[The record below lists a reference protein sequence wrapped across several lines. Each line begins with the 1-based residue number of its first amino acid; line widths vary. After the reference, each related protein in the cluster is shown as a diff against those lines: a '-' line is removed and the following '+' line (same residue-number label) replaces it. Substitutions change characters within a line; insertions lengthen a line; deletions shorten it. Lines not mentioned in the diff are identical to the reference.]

1 MDQEVIQMNYKMNKI
16 KKQILKIACAAS
28 QSPRRAGVLG
38 TESLTQVVD
47 LKHQNGGKLKENQ
60 IYHMMLS
67 EKAKL

>member
-47 LKHQNGGKLKENQ
+47 LKQDNGDNFIGNDRYL
-60 IYHMMLS
+60 IML
-67 EKAKL
+67 

>member
-1 MDQEVIQMNYKMNKI
+1 MYQEVIQMNYKMNKI

-47 LKHQNGGKLKENQ
+47 LKQDNGDNFKGNDRYL
-60 IYHMMLS
+60 IML
-67 EKAKL
+67 

>member
-47 LKHQNGGKLKENQ
+47 LKQQNGDNLRANW
-60 IYHMMLS
+60 IHHMML
-67 EKAKL
+67 